1 MHPRQ
6 EIVEIFSS
14 FLQFSSG
21 GSTTWV
27 TDSKLY
33 RNMSNYLSQYSAA
46 ERSTSDWALYW
57 HEVWQNQPKSLAR
70 GHLYAY
76 LQEVGYKAATKV
88 KPRFTLPQY
97 TLADYFQI
105 AIAYID
111 KVFTGFDP
119 QRQSNLEAFAY
130 RVFCNLIKDGL
141 LKEGLEE
148 ASIRS
153 DWSLLLHS
161 SQKLLHK
168 ALVQRGLS
176 ATEIAP
182 YIFAWECFKVI
193 YAPTKPKGNR
203 QLTAPDLIVWEAIA
217 QVYNQ
222 ERIQQLPPSDAKT
235 IQKWLEACVQAIRA
249 YTAPP
254 TASLDASVFNEDNT
268 LRDILPSGDATPLTK
283 LLDEE
288 EAQIRKSLW
297 TEINSLL
304 SNSITNLDAQKQ
316 ELLKM
321 YYGEGLTQKE
331 ISLKLGISQ
340 PTVVRRLQKFKSE
353 SLITLAQWS
362 QTTQNISLSPNVIN
376 NMNGLIDEWLEKYY
390 KKHNEL

>member
-21 GSTTWV
+21 GSIKWV
-27 TDSKLY
+27 TDSTLY
-33 RNMSNYLSQYSAA
+33 RNMSNYLNQSPSA
-46 ERSTSDWALYW
+46 ERSRSDWALYW
-57 HEVWQNQPKSLAR
+57 HKVWQNQPTSMAR
-70 GHLYAY
+70 GHLFAY
-76 LQEVGYKAATKV
+76 LQEVGYKAAAKV
-88 KPRFTLPQY
+88 KPKFTLPQY

-119 QRQSNLEAFAY
+119 RRQTNLEAFAY
-130 RVFCNLIKDGL
+130 TAFCNLIKDGL

-168 ALVQRGLS
+168 ALAQRGLS
-176 ATEIAP
+176 TTEIEP

-193 YAPTKPKGNR
+193 YAPKKPRGNR
-203 QLTAPDLIVWEAIA
+203 QLTAPDISVWEAIA
-217 QVYNQ
+217 QLYNQ
-222 ERIQQLPPSDAKT
+222 ERIAQLPPLDPKT
-235 IQKWLEACVQAIRA
+235 IQKCLEACIKAIRA
-249 YTAPP
+249 YLAPP
-254 TASLDASVFNEDNT
+254 TASLDATLFNEDNT
-268 LRDILPSGDATPLTK
+268 LQDILPSSDAIPFTK

-297 TEINSLL
+297 AEINSLL
-304 SNSITNLDAQKQ
+304 SNSINNLDTQQQA
-316 ELLKM
+316 LLRM

-331 ISLKLGISQ
+331 ISVKLGISQ
-340 PTVVRRLQKFKSE
+340 PTIVRRLQKFKSE

-362 QTTQNISLSPNVIN
+362 QTTQNISLTPNVIN
-376 NMNGLIDEWLEKYY
+376 NMNGLIDEWLEQYY
-390 KKHNEL
+390 KNNNEV